1 VHTHNNGQ
9 LIQSLKISLKRQ
21 CYISYF
27 YQLIV
32 CGFYWNLPNFN
43 VLISLYSQ
51 GRACVSKHYL
61 QLIWLFFP
69 FQGHPGPL
77 GPQGPIGPL
86 GPLGPIGIPGEKGE
100 RGDSGSPG
108 PPGEKGDKVSGSLSI
123 LPVSSAQGLF
133 ICLLSLKSEDNIG
146 I

>member
-1 VHTHNNGQ
+1 MLQVFMRCFFRWTKSFVTAPWS
-9 LIQSLKISLKRQ
+9 LIFILFTIQYEYGSGKKYGGPCGGRNCSVCQ
-21 CYISYF
+21 C
-27 YQLIV
+27 
-32 CGFYWNLPNFN
+32 
-43 VLISLYSQ
+43 
-51 GRACVSKHYL
+51 
-61 QLIWLFFP
+61 FP
-69 FQGHPGPL
+69 EKGSRGHPGPL